1 MADNNKNIFQRIASR
16 FTGSNAEV
24 PTPQKSASTVR
35 YGLPSA
41 SLTYNQFDYKTDA
54 SLALETVFACT
65 ARISQAVAALEINA
79 YKVGANGRDKVAHPL
94 KDLFTR
100 KPHDRYS
107 AFNWWENIISDSLLF
122 GKGYAVILKDGNT
135 VTGLEYIPAS
145 AVAENTYKG
154 EDIYTVSYTERTGTK
169 RQVRYT
175 ADQLFIVSGFRGLN
189 VFQLHRETLDL
200 AKYSREFG
208 VDYFRHGGSMGGV
221 LEVPHEL
228 TDEQY
233 EAMRAG
239 WTSNYSGM
247 GKHHGTPILEMGVTY
262 KQLSIPPEE
271 AQFIETRK
279 YTDQAIARIF
289 QVPAALIGLDT
300 NVTFSNV
307 EQQNIFFATYTIAP
321 LVKRIENEIATKL
334 VIPAQRNR
342 IAIEFDMSSLLRAD
356 ASTRATYY
364 QTLLN
369 TGVMT
374 INEVRSIEGL
384 NPVEGGDTA
393 LVQMNQIPLNSMPD
407 YADSVTTGNEA
418 ENLPEEEE
426 EA

>member
-1 MADNNKNIFQRIASR
+1 M
-16 FTGSNAEV
+16 
-24 PTPQKSASTVR
+24 R
-35 YGLPSA
+35 YGLPSQNV
-41 SLTYNQFDYKTDA
+41 TYNAADYNKNA

-79 YKVGANGRDKVAHPL
+79 YKTGANGRDVIAHPL
-94 KDLFTR
+94 KDLFTK
-100 KPHDRYS
+100 KPHPRYS
-107 AFNWWENIISDSLLF
+107 AFNWWENIISDSLLY
-122 GKGYAVILKDGNT
+122 GKGFAVIEKNGNT
-135 VTGLEYIPAS
+135 VSGLEYIPAS
-145 AVAENTYKG
+145 AVSHNTYKG
-154 EDIYTVSYTERTGTK
+154 TDIYTVSYTDRAGGSK
-169 RQVRYT
+169 QIRYT
-175 ADQLFIVSGFRGLN
+175 AADLFIVSGYRGLN

-208 VDYFRHGGSMGGV
+208 VDYFRNGGSMSGI

-228 TDEQY
+228 TDAQY
-233 EAMRAG
+233 EALRSS
-239 WTSNYSGM
+239 WSNNFAGM
-247 GKHHGTPILEMGVTY
+247 GNHHSTPIMEMGVTY
-262 KQLSIPPEE
+262 RSLAIPPEE
-271 AQFIETRK
+271 AQFLETRK

-342 IAIEFDMSSLLRAD
+342 VAVEFDMSSLLRAD

-374 INEVRSIEGL
+374 INEVRQVEGL

-393 LVQMNQIPLNSMPD
+393 LVQMNQIPLNSMPG
-407 YADSVTTGNEA
+407 YAASVTDG
-418 ENLPEEEE
+418 EEPKED
-426 EA
+426 